1 VGEVVDRYP
10 RVTDERGAWVSAI
23 GLFIPTAV
31 DVARAI
37 ATVTE
42 GSWNRWEVTRV
53 DVPEGIFVR
62 PYDAD
67 VEKVRVFELGARLRQ
82 AFETDVVIASVR
94 GASAKRTS
102 VERIDASGTR
112 TALGSSHAEFHRAVG
127 LTADDDRFVD
137 DQLQLVTPER
147 HETHHVGRGMERD
160 RPAQVHLRLRGP
172 GFDGLHS
179 SSFERA
185 AALRVTVDKVRRL
198 IGSLP
203 DEVHDF
209 TMTFEGGELQR
220 FREVARAAQ
229 VSIDDVV
236 SAMLMVVAYE
246 RAKARGH
253 LPQRAAQRRDP

>member
-1 VGEVVDRYP
+1 
-10 RVTDERGAWVSAI
+10 
-23 GLFIPTAV
+23 
-31 DVARAI
+31 
-37 ATVTE
+37 
-42 GSWNRWEVTRV
+42 
-53 DVPEGIFVR
+53 
-62 PYDAD
+62 
-67 VEKVRVFELGARLRQ
+67 
-82 AFETDVVIASVR
+82 
-94 GASAKRTS
+94 
-102 VERIDASGTR
+102 
-112 TALGSSHAEFHRAVG
+112 
-127 LTADDDRFVD
+127 
-137 DQLQLVTPER
+137 
-147 HETHHVGRGMERD
+147 MERD